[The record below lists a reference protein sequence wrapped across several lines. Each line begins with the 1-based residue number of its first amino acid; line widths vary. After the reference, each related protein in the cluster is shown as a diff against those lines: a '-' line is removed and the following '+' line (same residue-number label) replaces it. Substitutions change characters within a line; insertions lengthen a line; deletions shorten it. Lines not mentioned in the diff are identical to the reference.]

1 MYIWEALAIK
11 YLHKALKFMFTSL
24 IFLSSRSDQSPKL
37 GDYSIG
43 GNTPSIDLANSLTS
57 TPQSKSRRGSLL
69 PTQQS
74 CEVDGDE
81 LLNENSLMTELMQ
94 VQQLS
99 VSKGSE
105 LYHKNLIYFLS
116 TSFPTNT
123 AIPHLLHFLRFISNE
138 WVVCT
143 TQPQNFILIILS
155 LNSWADLIG

>member
-1 MYIWEALAIK
+1 MYIWETLAIK

-24 IFLSSRSDQSPKL
+24 IFLSSRSDQS
-37 GDYSIG
+37 IG
-43 GNTPSIDLANSLTS
+43 GATPSIDLANSLTS

-105 LYHKNLIYFLS
+105 LYHKNLLWFLS

-143 TQPQNFILIILS
+143 TQPPNFILIILS
-155 LNSWADLIG
+155 LNLWADLIG